1 MTSTSTSSVAIS
13 LSPCRCLL
21 PHMLERS
28 SGLVCVVSCVEA
40 ALSAPFLS
48 TLAATKQVPSQC
60 SRSQYP
66 LPPAQALAGYFT
78 SLRHEVAGC
87 GLGVTLVVA
96 GPVSP
101 HQPEQQQQLA
111 RIELCNLSSIDTQSK
126 NELSSW

>member
-1 MTSTSTSSVAIS
+1 
-13 LSPCRCLL
+13 
-21 PHMLERS
+21 MLERS

-66 LPPAQALAGYFT
+66 QYPPPAQALAGYFT

-111 RIELCNLSSIDTQSK
+111 RIEFFILSSIDTHNYRKRSLHLG
-126 NELSSW
+126 ERIYRYF

>member
-1 MTSTSTSSVAIS
+1 
-13 LSPCRCLL
+13 
-21 PHMLERS
+21 MLERS

-48 TLAATKQVPSQC
+48 TLAATKQVPGQC
-60 SRSQYP
+60 SIAGHSTP
-66 LPPAQALAGYFT
+66 PPAQALAGYFT

-111 RIELCNLSSIDTQSK
+111 RIEFFILSSIDTHNCRKRSFY
-126 NELSSW
+126 L